1 MSKAAKATLMGS
13 IVFCAA
19 SVFGV
24 HYLQN
29 EEKATLRAGV
39 IREDERRKKKEQ
51 QALNMRELKEQQ
63 ELHEAL
69 LKTQQVS
76 QPPSNEPASNDE

>member
-1 MSKAAKATLMGS
+1 MSRAAKATLLGS
-13 IVFCAA
+13 ILFCVG

-29 EEKATLRAGV
+29 EEKANLRAGV
-39 IREDERRKKKEQ
+39 LRDEERRKKKEQ
-51 QALNMRELKEQQ
+51 QALNMKELHEQQ

-69 LKTQQVS
+69 LKTQHIS
-76 QPPSNEPASNDE
+76 PTNMNKE